1 LTEARK
7 GEKINLERE
16 NQPARVRRYRMN
28 GWTNRETWLVNL
40 WIGEG
45 AIGDLHGVQEQARYF
60 AETGESSAPYRM
72 GEWLR
77 EQVQEVCDGYPT
89 GDGLAADLLGA
100 ALAAVNW
107 DEIARHFTDE
117 AIQNEAEQTAN
128 ANA

>member
-1 LTEARK
+1 
-7 GEKINLERE
+7 
-16 NQPARVRRYRMN
+16 MN

-40 WIGEG
+40 WISEG
-45 AIGDLHGVQEQARYF
+45 AIGDLHGVEEQARYF

-77 EQVQEVCDGYPT
+77 EQVRGACDEYPT

-100 ALAAVNW
+100 ALASVNW
-107 DEIARHFTDE
+107 DEIAEHYVED
-117 AIQNEAEQTAN
+117 AIRNEAEQTAN

>member
-1 LTEARK
+1 
-7 GEKINLERE
+7 
-16 NQPARVRRYRMN
+16 MN

-45 AIGDLHGVQEQARYF
+45 AIGDPQGVDEQARYF
-60 AETGESSAPYRM
+60 AERYEKHSANYRM
-72 GEWLR
+72 AAWLK
-77 EQVQEVCDGYPT
+77 EQVTEIGCGSYPT

-107 DEIARHFTDE
+107 DEIAEHYVEDQ
-117 AIQNEAEQTAN
+117 IQLEEELTAN

>member
-1 LTEARK
+1 
-7 GEKINLERE
+7 
-16 NQPARVRRYRMN
+16 MN

-45 AIGDLHGVQEQARYF
+45 AIGDPHGVDEQGRYF
-60 AETGESSAPYRM
+60 AERYEKHNATYRM
-72 GEWLR
+72 AQWLK
-77 EQVQEVCDGYPT
+77 EQVTTIGCGEV

-107 DEIARHFTDE
+107 DEIAEHYVED
-117 AIQNEAEQTAN
+117 AIRNEEEQTAN